1 VQFND
6 VIGLE
11 TQKGQLIREVNA
23 DRISHAQ
30 LFLGKTGYGT
40 FPLALA
46 FVQYILCE
54 QPTETDSCGV
64 CSSCKK
70 VAQMQHPDVHFSFP
84 TVQTEANVSDLQ
96 FSLWKDAILANPFMN
111 LNSWIEISDDKGRRP
126 IISKHE
132 SEAIVKKLSLKS
144 FEGGYKVVIMWMADE
159 MNDTCANKL
168 LKIIEEPPAKT
179 LFLLLAENQQSIMPT
194 ILSRT
199 QLQKIKQI
207 PDDALISFLKRQGV
221 VSNEI
226 LDSIVSRSEG
236 DMNAA
241 LEIVS
246 ASEDVQQ
253 NRNDFI
259 QMMRVCYK
267 KDVIAMLD
275 WAESVAQKGREQ
287 HKNYL
292 KYCLFMIRQ
301 SLMKNYTDNQL
312 VRASKQEKEFLE
324 KFARFITGNNVMDFN
339 KLFSEAHYAVERNAH
354 AKMLF
359 LHISFEVMRYIHRA

>member
-1 VQFND
+1 VKFKD
-6 VIGLE
+6 VIGLGA
-11 TQKGQLIREVNA
+11 QKEQLIREVQA

-30 LFLGKTGYGT
+30 LFLGKTGYGS

-46 FVQYILCE
+46 FVQYILCK
-54 QPTETDSCGV
+54 QRTDTDSCGV
-64 CSSCKK
+64 CPSCQR

-84 TVQTEANVSDLQ
+84 TVQAEANVSDLQ
-96 FSLWKDAILANPFMN
+96 FPIWKNTILANPFMS
-111 LNSWIEISDDKGRRP
+111 LNNWIEVSDDKGRRP

-132 SEAIVKKLSLKS
+132 SESIVKKLSLKS
-144 FEGGYKVVIMWMADE
+144 FEGGYKVVIIWMADE
-159 MNDTCANKL
+159 MNDVCANKL

-199 QLQKIKQI
+199 QLLKIKQVA
-207 PDDALISFLKRQGV
+207 DDDLVGFLKAQGL
-221 VSNEI
+221 VSSEI
-226 LDSIVSRSEG
+226 IDSIVSRSEG

-241 LEIVS
+241 LEIVG

-275 WAESVAQKGREQ
+275 WSETVAQKGREQ
-287 HKNYL
+287 QKNYL

-324 KFARFITGNNVMDFN
+324 KFARFITGNNVMAFN
-339 KLFSEAHYAVERNAH
+339 KLFSEAHYSVERNAH

-359 LHISFEVMRYIHRA
+359 MHISFEVMRYIHRA